1 MERCHIFCCSFLNSR
16 NCTFKLQKLAVK
28 VNQIKFI
35 SPESLKTGRE
45 QRKTN
50 WSPMSAAP
58 EAKLLNNTG
67 EYLII
72 TKIKRKSKKNT
83 FAYNTQKT
91 VAYNTH
97 KDQLLSKFYFIK
109 S

>member
-1 MERCHIFCCSFLNSR
+1 MLDSLLRVQSAK
-16 NCTFKLQKLAVK
+16 TLASHRED
-28 VNQIKFI
+28 QIKFI
-35 SPESLKTGRE
+35 SPESLNTGRE

-72 TKIKRKSKKNT
+72 TKIKRKSKKKQT
-83 FAYNTQKT
+83 KT
-91 VAYNTH
+91 HLRIIHN
-97 KDQLLSKFYFIK
+97 KQLRIIHTKTSYFQNFIL
-109 S
+109 

>member
-1 MERCHIFCCSFLNSR
+1 MVFTLKSNL
-16 NCTFKLQKLAVK
+16 
-28 VNQIKFI
+28 FI
-35 SPESLKTGRE
+35 SPESLNTGRE

-72 TKIKRKSKKNT
+72 TKIKRKSEKNTNKNT
-83 FAYNTQKT
+83 FAYNTQ
-91 VAYNTH
+91 
-97 KDQLLSKFYFIK
+97 
-109 S
+109 

>member
-1 MERCHIFCCSFLNSR
+1 MTPSFSIALSDVQTSNYSS
-16 NCTFKLQKLAVK
+16 NL
-28 VNQIKFI
+28 FI
-35 SPESLKTGRE
+35 SPESLNIGRE

-72 TKIKRKSKKNT
+72 TKIKRKSKKHK
-83 FAYNTQKT
+83 QKHIC
-91 VAYNTH
+91 V
-97 KDQLLSKFYFIK
+97 
-109 S
+109 